1 MQQDNKWTSSPE
13 TPRNYMSLQS
23 SYPYGSTEYNPPTNT
38 TTVLP
43 GMSTQPTMPGLMS
56 GSQPSTPRPDVISPP
71 PDSNNKLPSTSN
83 NTAATPD
90 LIRRRPPLP
99 SRPASFTT
107 TTFHSNP
114 YPGGTSLRRR
124 RTESSMFSFET
135 GPSFSQTKQTLDLW
149 NIDQSN
155 GYQVQLQAKMDRGFF
170 RADQDWTCYRRNYF
184 QVSATFEVH
193 GVNYLING
201 PEVPCLIRTEN
212 GEIHQVDF
220 FSIGV
225 SARVTGSDKR
235 IELVQHTPKRDKGPQ
250 MIPEPRVVSAGGNLH
265 LASVGSNH
273 NIVTFERMQFK
284 TATANNGK
292 RRAAQQYYE
301 IVVDLCANSSSG
313 KQFKVASC
321 TSAPLVVRG
330 RSPGHYADSHTR
342 YRSLDSGTPSSFPGQ
357 TGPPSATI
365 TPSGAPT
372 SSNGEEGHQYMQSQP
387 QPRFPG
393 VNPSANG
400 NSDYGNPYSSYGQP
414 PSGYPY
420 QVGGYAPVMNA
431 HPVGSTRNEEE
442 GGPSGRE
449 GGYMMPYSSHP
460 HQHPGEPT
468 GYYNNNNN
476 SSSGSSV
483 VGSANAQ
490 EPNNSNS
497 NSHHPHQGYHADNNS
512 KPYWSGGN
520 REQQQQHG
528 PGSRYSNG
536 SPYVNPEFNGYSMR
550 PQSQQQ
556 SNENTS
562 PETNPLDAGRSMTP
576 R

>member
-1 MQQDNKWTSSPE
+1 
-13 TPRNYMSLQS
+13 
-23 SYPYGSTEYNPPTNT
+23 
-38 TTVLP
+38 
-43 GMSTQPTMPGLMS
+43 
-56 GSQPSTPRPDVISPP
+56 
-71 PDSNNKLPSTSN
+71 
-83 NTAATPD
+83 
-90 LIRRRPPLP
+90 
-99 SRPASFTT
+99 
-107 TTFHSNP
+107 
-114 YPGGTSLRRR
+114 
-124 RTESSMFSFET
+124 
-135 GPSFSQTKQTLDLW
+135 
-149 NIDQSN
+149 
-155 GYQVQLQAKMDRGFF
+155 MDRGFF

-193 GVNYLING
+193 GLNYLING
-201 PEVPCLIRTEN
+201 PEVPCLLRTEN

-301 IVVDLCANSSSG
+301 IVIDLCANSSSG

-342 YRSLDSGTPSSFPGQ
+342 YRSLDAGTPSSFPGQ
-357 TGPPSATI
+357 GGPPSA
-365 TPSGAPT
+365 PSSANTHPGAPSS
-372 SSNGEEGHQYMQSQP
+372 SSNGEEGHHYMPPQP

-393 VNPSANG
+393 VNPSSSGG
-400 NSDYGNPYSSYGQP
+400 NDYGNSYSPYGQS

-420 QVGGYAPVMNA
+420 QVGGYAPVLST
-431 HPVGSTRNEEE
+431 PPIGSTRTEEE
-442 GGPSGRE
+442 SGTNNRE

-460 HQHPGEPT
+460 HQQAGEPA
-468 GYYNNNNN
+468 GYYSNNNNNN
-476 SSSGSSV
+476 SSTSSSGG
-483 VGSANAQ
+483 GSHTQ
-490 EPNNSNS
+490 ETHNSNS
-497 NSHHPHQGYHADNNS
+497 NQHHGYHTDN

-520 REQQQQHG
+520 REQQQHG
-528 PGSRYSNG
+528 PGRYSNG
-536 SPYVNPEFNGYSMR
+536 SPYVNSEFNNGYSMR
-550 PQSQQQ
+550 PQSQT
-556 SNENTS
+556 NENTTS
-562 PETNPLDAGRSMTP
+562 ETNPLDAGRSITP
-576 R
+576 DNKHFMQHHPSAH